1 MEYKHFTM
9 RLAVVV
15 GAFLLLSCGGG
26 EGEVAGIDR
35 GGSRL
40 SVTGPING
48 FGSVIINGVHYN
60 TDNADIYVRGEPSD
74 ELQLDVGDYVT
85 VVGLINSAGEGI
97 AHEVH
102 FQPKVTGRI
111 ESRDPLRN
119 RVTVL
124 GQVIQLE
131 KDTNYGFSILP
142 RNIEGLATGYT
153 ISVSGITDSDNV
165 IHASRVERVSTV
177 EAEVAGTITQHN
189 TDLQVF
195 YLNELRVEYAF
206 AALPGALVE
215 GQPVVVRGALA
226 EGVFHASNVSFNTD
240 YRKLSDIPNLE
251 FRGYITPLSTGY
263 FEIDGVPAQITPSTV
278 FDGGDSQSL
287 SANDQVRARGRL
299 QDNVLQIEYLHFVST
314 PVMQAYGKIDAIDT
328 VDPEPAYVGSVTVGG
343 FTYKLRAD
351 TRLIGDWEQRIT
363 VADLRSDSSVYVSA
377 FSEGE
382 NLVAASLAVDNRATD
397 TMSFEFEGMPYDV
410 EPEIGQF
417 SILNRYRRI
426 QTSTT
431 TRFSEGDTCLSQE
444 EFYQAIVGKSV
455 RVRGY
460 LEEGLLVAQIA
471 QIGQNL
477 SGDRSAPTY
486 HDPDVPPCPEDIDAG
501 TDTHPWDETVSVE

>member
-1 MEYKHFTM
+1 MECKNFTM

-15 GAFLLLSCGGG
+15 GALLLLSCGG
-26 EGEVAGIDR
+26 GEVAGIDR
-35 GGSRL
+35 GGYKTEL

-48 FGSVIINGVHYN
+48 FGSVIVNGVHYN
-60 TDNADIYVRGEPSD
+60 TDNAAIYVRGEPSD

-85 VVGLINSAGEGI
+85 VAGRINEAGEGI

-142 RNIEGLATGYT
+142 RNIEGLQLNYA
-153 ISVSGITDSDNV
+153 ISVSGITDSNNV

-177 EAEVAGTITQHN
+177 EAEVAGMVTQLN

-206 AALPGALVE
+206 ASIPGALVE

-226 EGVFHASNVSFNTD
+226 EGVFRANNINFNTD
-240 YRKLSDIPNLE
+240 YRKLSGIPTLE
-251 FRGYITPLSTGY
+251 FRGYVARLNDGH
-263 FEIDGVPAQITPSTV
+263 FEIDGVPAQITPTTL
-278 FDGGDSQSL
+278 FEGGDAQSL
-287 SANDQVRARGRL
+287 SANDQIRARGRM
-299 QDNVLQIEYLHFVST
+299 QDNVLQVDYLQFVST
-314 PVMQAYGKIDAIDT
+314 PVMQAYGEIETIEAT
-328 VDPEPAYVGSVTVGG
+328 DPEIAYIGSVTVSG

-363 VADLRSDSSVYVSA
+363 PADLGITDAVYVSA
-377 FSEGE
+377 YSEGE

-397 TMSFEFEGMPYDV
+397 TMSFEFEGAPYDI
-410 EPEIGQF
+410 EPDVGQF
-417 SILNRYRRI
+417 SILNRDRRI

-471 QIGQNL
+471 QVGRNL
-477 SGDRSAPTY
+477 SEDRSAPMS
-486 HDPDVPPCPEDIDAG
+486 HDADVPPCPEDTDAG
-501 TDTHPWDETVSVE
+501 THIHPWDEAVSAE